1 MRACCQGGGA
11 WGDHSQYP
19 RAGRGNTMTH
29 PPLSPVAGRGNAMTC
44 VALEVRNHPPLPM
57 RLVVVPTTHACDMRA
72 IGAQA
77 IRAQA
82 M

>member
-1 MRACCQGGGA
+1 MKCVHVVRGA

-19 RAGRGNTMTH
+19 CAGRGNTMTH

-44 VALEVRNHPPLPM
+44 VVPNAITPPLPLL
-57 RLVVVPTTHACDMRA
+57 LVVVPTTHACDMRA